1 MEKKTKGAWIFHHT
15 QKIQKTTS
23 QEFDAIS
30 FSGKCGILLS
40 SISASEQ
47 TQLTDQKVSALA
59 KANNISPRTELPS
72 ILDEL
77 DKQRLISRG
86 KGGLEVLGITSASI
100 LEHTATVFEE
110 SSKDDHEEAVIH
122 LSELASETPISDKT
136 AAEEISDVF
145 SLTSASAENT
155 IRLGTEIG
163 FFDSESI
170 SNSDRLLFNGNLFK
184 RDDAKKIGAV
194 ISSLK
199 GSEAS
204 LIAEVNQRLQ
214 ASGCLSLDSVIKVLG
229 KDLFDKL
236 HSIGMFDVSV
246 VGNES
251 GRNLFVTRPA
261 AFSKF
266 TNSFADDALDLAKA
280 FVASLTYG
288 MTVSSFYRGRIQM
301 ITALMT
307 KLINGGTVG
316 PATAIGSDY
325 QALELKGVVQVTPA
339 TGGMYTMRLLKP
351 EVGRLALAV
360 IKEGDITSESIN
372 QLPGA
377 RVTEYINPERNRE
390 ICRKDATT
398 SVKASTRNL
407 LNEIRTGGLTR

>member
-47 TQLTDQKVSALA
+47 TQLNDQKVSALA

-110 SSKDDHEEAVIH
+110 SSKDEHEEAVIH

-214 ASGCLSLDSVIKVLG
+214 ASGCLSLDSVVKVLG

>member
-47 TQLTDQKVSALA
+47 TQLNDQKVSALA
-59 KANNISPRTELPS
+59 KANNISPRTELPA

-110 SSKDDHEEAVIH
+110 SSKDEHEEAVIH
-122 LSELASETPISDKT
+122 LSELASETPISDKA